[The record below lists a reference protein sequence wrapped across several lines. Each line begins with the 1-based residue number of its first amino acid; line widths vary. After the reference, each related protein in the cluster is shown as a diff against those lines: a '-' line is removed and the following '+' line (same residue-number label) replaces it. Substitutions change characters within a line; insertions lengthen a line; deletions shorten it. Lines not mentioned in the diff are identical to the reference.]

1 MKVSVLKEEGL
12 TREIEVTV
20 PAQDIQKTIDREL
33 VAYGQRVRIDGF
45 RKGKVP
51 LQVLKTKYGSMVMG
65 EVLQKTVESSITQVI
80 KDKDLRPALQPKVE
94 LKEGQDFKEGSDL
107 TYTMKVEV
115 LPTFQ
120 VMDLSKIAVE
130 KPVAKVEEK
139 AVTETLE
146 RIAKSN
152 RSFTKVE
159 EARALKKGDVAVVD
173 FHGALK
179 DGTSLPGMSGH
190 DMSVELGSGQLIPGF
205 EEQLEGQKVGAHAHV
220 DVTFPKDYGVKELTG
235 KDAMFHVDIKEIRE
249 PGETKLDDELA
260 KKLRFESLA
269 KLKETVEK
277 EISEDYAQFT
287 KMKVKRALLDTLD
300 ENHEFELPQG
310 MIDLEYQSIVE
321 QMEKEKSAQ
330 NETLSDE
337 DRENLKAIAERR
349 VRLGLVLAEIG
360 KDNKIDVSR
369 EELYKAIHAE
379 ARKYPGQETQVLE
392 FYSKN
397 PQIIESFR
405 APLYEEK
412 VIEFILGKA
421 KVDEKVVPLDVLT
434 KEDDDELPKAK
445 KKKAAAKK

>member
-179 DGTSLPGMSGH
+179 DGASLPGMSGH

-220 DVTFPKDYGVKELTG
+220 DVTFPKDYGVKELAG

-379 ARKYPGQETQVLE
+379 ARKYPGQETQILE

>member
-1 MKVSVLKEEGL
+1 M
-12 TREIEVTV
+12 
-20 PAQDIQKTIDREL
+20 Q
-33 VAYGQRVRIDGF
+33 
-45 RKGKVP
+45 
-51 LQVLKTKYGSMVMG
+51 
-65 EVLQKTVESSITQVI
+65 
-80 KDKDLRPALQPKVE
+80 
-94 LKEGQDFKEGSDL
+94 
-107 TYTMKVEV
+107 
-115 LPTFQ
+115 
-120 VMDLSKIAVE
+120 
-130 KPVAKVEEK
+130 
-139 AVTETLE
+139 
-146 RIAKSN
+146 
-152 RSFTKVE
+152 
-159 EARALKKGDVAVVD
+159 
-173 FHGALK
+173 
-179 DGTSLPGMSGH
+179 
-190 DMSVELGSGQLIPGF
+190 VELGSGQLIPGF

-220 DVTFPKDYGVKELTG
+220 DVTFPKDYGVKELAG

-249 PGETKLDDELA
+249 PGETKLDDDLA
-260 KKLRFESLA
+260 KKLRFESLD
-269 KLKETVEK
+269 KLKETITK

-300 ENHEFELPQG
+300 ENHEFDLPQG
-310 MIDLEYQSIVE
+310 MIDLEYQSILE
-321 QMEKEKSAQ
+321 QMEKEKEAQ
-330 NETLSDE
+330 NEKLSDE

-360 KDNKIDVSR
+360 KDNKIDVTR
-369 EELYKAIHAE
+369 DELYKAIHAE

>member
-179 DGTSLPGMSGH
+179 DGASLPGMSGH

-220 DVTFPKDYGVKELTG
+220 DVTFPKDYGVKELAG

>member
-107 TYTMKVEV
+107 TYTMTVEV
-115 LPTFQ
+115 LPTFK

-130 KPVAKVEEK
+130 KPVATVEDK
-139 AVTETLE
+139 AVNETLE

-190 DMSVELGSGQLIPGF
+190 DMQVELGSGQLIPGF

-220 DVTFPKDYGVKELTG
+220 DVTFPKDYGVKELAG

-260 KKLRFESLA
+260 KKLRFESLD
-269 KLKETVEK
+269 KLKETITK

-300 ENHEFELPQG
+300 ENHEFDLPQG

-321 QMEKEKSAQ
+321 QMEKEKEAQ
-330 NETLSDE
+330 NEKLSDE

-369 EELYKAIHAE
+369 DELYKAIHAE

>member
-107 TYTMKVEV
+107 TYTMTVEV
-115 LPTFQ
+115 LPTFK

-130 KPVAKVEEK
+130 KPVATVEDK
-139 AVTETLE
+139 AVNETLE

-220 DVTFPKDYGVKELTG
+220 DVTFPKDYGVKELAG

-249 PGETKLDDELA
+249 PGETKLDDDLA
-260 KKLRFESLA
+260 KKLRFESLD
-269 KLKETVEK
+269 KLKETITK

-300 ENHEFELPQG
+300 ENHEFDLPQG

-321 QMEKEKSAQ
+321 QMEKEKEAQ
-330 NETLSDE
+330 NEKLSDE

-360 KDNKIDVSR
+360 KDNKIDVTR
-369 EELYKAIHAE
+369 DELYKAIHAE

>member
-115 LPTFQ
+115 LPTFS
-120 VMDLSKIAVE
+120 VMDLSKIAIE
-130 KPVAKVEEK
+130 KPVATVEDK

-159 EARALKKGDVAVVD
+159 DARALKMGDVAVVD

-205 EEQLEGQKVGAHAHV
+205 EEQLVGQKVGAHAHV
-220 DVTFPKDYGVKELTG
+220 DVTFPKEYGVKELAG

-249 PGETKLDDELA
+249 PGETKVDEDLA
-260 KKLRFESLA
+260 KKLRFESLD
-269 KLKETVEK
+269 KLKETITK

-321 QMEKEKSAQ
+321 QMEKEKASQ

-369 EELYKAIHAE
+369 DELYKAIHAE

-412 VIEFILGKA
+412 VIDFILGKA

-434 KEDDDELPKAK
+434 KDDDDELPKAK